1 MTELATWL
9 EKHGLGQFAQ
19 VLAENDIDFDVFPS
33 LTEDDLKELGLSI
46 GHRRRFLNAL
56 QKSALKLGRSDAAQA
71 ERVDDQESADRR
83 QLTVMFCD
91 LVGSTELSE
100 KLDPEDM
107 RSVLGQYHNTVAN
120 TVSQHEGHVAK
131 LLGDGVLAYF
141 GWPQAHEAAAEVA
154 VRAALAAVSAVGEHE
169 VAGEPLAARVGIAT
183 GSVVIGD
190 MIGESAQERGAVVGS
205 TPNLAARLQALAQPG
220 EVAINDGTRRLIG
233 AAFDLEDRGAHAL
246 KGFEDPIPVWRV
258 SGVGSVVSR
267 FDALH
272 GSGLTDFVGRTHEI
286 GLLEDRWRQAQNGE
300 GQVVLLSGEAGIGKS
315 RIMREFALARTAEER
330 QILRYQC
337 SPHEVHAAFHPI
349 VTELSAAAGFL
360 PNDPPELRLD
370 KLETHL
376 GEIFEELDEAAP
388 LFACLLSLPR
398 ERYPPIE
405 MGPQRR
411 KQRTVAL
418 LSERVARL
426 ATEQPVLILAEDL
439 HWADPSSIEAL
450 DAVIER
456 TQELP
461 VLVVA
466 TTRPE
471 YAPEWDGHG
480 HVTLHSLNRLGHGD
494 GRAIAEAVAVG
505 KALPKEV
512 LERIVMQTDGIPL
525 FVEELTKTVL
535 ESGLLEERND
545 RYVLTGP
552 LPDLAIP
559 STLQDSLMAR
569 LDRLAP
575 VRQVIQAAAC
585 IGREFDAGLLSAAV
599 AMDSDSL
606 DDALDQLVE
615 AQLIF
620 RRTGVAEERYIFK
633 HALVQD
639 AAYASLLKSSRQP
652 LHARL
657 ARALEETRDP
667 DALELA
673 RHHFAA
679 GAYERSAGLF
689 LSAGQKLLE
698 ASAVAEAIGA
708 LEQGLVAMQALPPSR
723 DRDRLE
729 LDIRIALGAGRMA
742 NFGWAHPSVSEAF
755 EPAYPL
761 ARSFGDNVALASI
774 LWGLWVHYQTRTN
787 FPQAHEWLSELRTV
801 AGENSETDLPVV
813 YDMSAGCQY
822 FWEADYEHAVVHTD
836 HLKEI
841 YVPERHARI
850 ASLTNHDPL
859 VFSQHWAGSLA
870 EWIRGYPDRSI
881 ERLDEAVSLA
891 RKIGHPFN
899 LMFALTAGAT
909 ALIYR
914 GEADRLLEFCDEAEK
929 VVTEEALGQFSMN
942 VCVYQW
948 RGAARIQQ
956 REFGIG
962 HSLAVKGNEYWTMS
976 GGGICTAMMRSWIVL
991 GLQGLGRIDEA
1002 LGLNAGNIT
1011 HCRETGD
1018 RYMEPECIRLQ
1029 GELMLRVSD
1038 PDLEAAEHFFREAVT
1053 IAGAHDAK
1061 SWELRAAMSL
1071 ADLLGSRDRHKDAIA
1086 CLEPVLGWFTEGLET
1101 ADLRRACALL
1111 CSLA

>member
-1 MTELATWL
+1 MAREIDKWL
-9 EKHGLGQFAQ
+9 EG
-19 VLAENDIDFDVFPS
+19 
-33 LTEDDLKELGLSI
+33 LGLS
-46 GHRRRFLNAL
+46 
-56 QKSALKLGRSDAAQA
+56 KYSALFAENEVDLEVLPDLTEQDLKDLAIPLGQRKKLLKAIAALSEDADKVGHVA
-71 ERVDDQESADRR
+71 EPAAASPPAHAEAERR

-100 KLDPEDM
+100 RLDPEEM
-107 RSVLGQYHNTVAN
+107 RSVLSRYHNAVAKAV
-120 TVSQHEGHVAK
+120 TQHEGYVAK

-141 GWPQAHEAAAEVA
+141 GWPQAHEAAAEGA
-154 VRAALAAVSAVGEHE
+154 VRTALAAVSAVSEHE

-190 MIGESAQERGAVVGS
+190 MIGEAVQERGAVVGA

-220 EVAINDGTRRLIG
+220 EVIIHGGTRRLIG

-258 SGVGSVVSR
+258 SGLATTVSR

-272 GSGLTDFVGRTHEI
+272 GSGLTDFVGRTYEI
-286 GLLEDRWRQAQNGE
+286 GLLEDRWRQTQDGE

-315 RIMREFALARTAEER
+315 RIMREFAQARAAEDC

-337 SPHEVHAAFHPI
+337 SPHEINAAFHPI
-349 VTELSAAAGFL
+349 MTELSAAAGFL
-360 PNDPPELRLD
+360 PDDPPECRLD

-376 GEIFEELDEAAP
+376 AEIFDGLDEAAP
-388 LFACLLSLPR
+388 LFASLLSLPP
-398 ERYPPIE
+398 ERYPPVE
-405 MGPQRR
+405 MAPQRR
-411 KQRTVAL
+411 KQRTIAFL
-418 LSERVARL
+418 IERVARL
-426 ATEQPVLILAEDL
+426 AAEKPVLILAEDL
-439 HWADPSSIEAL
+439 HWADPSSIEVL
-450 DAVIER
+450 DAFIER
-456 TQELP
+456 MEELQ

-471 YAPEWDGHG
+471 FATDWDGHG
-480 HVTLHSLNRLGHGD
+480 HVTLHSLNRLGRGD
-494 GRAIAEAVAVG
+494 GRAIAEAVAGG

-512 LERIVMQTDGIPL
+512 LERIVAQTDGIPL

-535 ESGLLEERND
+535 ESGLLEECDD

-552 LPDLAIP
+552 LPELAIP

-575 VRQVIQAAAC
+575 VRRVIQAAAC

-599 AMDSDSL
+599 EMDSDSL
-606 DDALDQLVE
+606 TDDLDQLMG

-620 RRTGVAEERYIFK
+620 RRTGVAGERYIFK

-657 ARALEETRDP
+657 ARALEESEDP

-673 RHHFAA
+673 RHHFEA
-679 GAYERSAGLF
+679 GAHERAARLY
-689 LSAGQKLLE
+689 LSAGRKLLE
-698 ASAVAEAIGA
+698 ASAVPEAIGA
-708 LEQGLVAMQALPPSR
+708 LEQGFIAMQALPPSPE
-723 DRDRLE
+723 RDRLE

-761 ARSFGDNVALASI
+761 AKSFGDNAALGSI

-787 FPQAHEWLSELRTV
+787 FPRAHEWLSELRTV

-822 FWEADYEHAVVHTD
+822 FWEADYEHALGHTD
-836 HLKEI
+836 HLRKI

-850 ASLTNHDPL
+850 TSLTNHDPL

-914 GEADRLLEFCDEAEK
+914 GEADRLLDFCDEAER
-929 VVTEEALGQFSMN
+929 VVTEEALG
-942 VCVYQW
+942 
-948 RGAARIQQ
+948 
-956 REFGIG
+956 
-962 HSLAVKGNEYWTMS
+962 
-976 GGGICTAMMRSWIVL
+976 
-991 GLQGLGRIDEA
+991 
-1002 LGLNAGNIT
+1002 
-1011 HCRETGD
+1011 
-1018 RYMEPECIRLQ
+1018 
-1029 GELMLRVSD
+1029 
-1038 PDLEAAEHFFREAVT
+1038 
-1053 IAGAHDAK
+1053 
-1061 SWELRAAMSL
+1061 
-1071 ADLLGSRDRHKDAIA
+1071 
-1086 CLEPVLGWFTEGLET
+1086 
-1101 ADLRRACALL
+1101 
-1111 CSLA
+1111 